1 MINDPGGVRRN
12 RRKSPTHTHAPAQR
26 RRSVINRSRPSGK
39 VHTVLSIKSGPR
51 LFPSPLCFGLFTRRR
66 SRFVAHPPLTHTT
79 AVCRANYNEPPS
91 VAPPFPT
98 AFNTAHIY
106 LPLLFVRLFFSPA
119 ATFAIRHHSLRVP
132 TSSCRTSC
140 SALCTRNIIR
150 FYPSS
155 DQLIN

>member
-26 RRSVINRSRPSGK
+26 RRSVINRFRPSGK

-66 SRFVAHPPLTHTT
+66 SRFVAHPPLMHAA

-91 VAPPFPT
+91 VASLPSTPPLIPHT
-98 AFNTAHIY
+98 SIY
-106 LPLLFVRLFFSPA
+106 LYFLFASFSLPRQLSLSVIVHFESRRRPAVRPA
-119 ATFAIRHHSLRVP
+119 VP
-132 TSSCRTSC
+132 CVH
-140 SALCTRNIIR
+140 II
-150 FYPSS
+150 
-155 DQLIN
+155 